1 MALTKPRLG
10 QINTG
15 GGSLLASNSTTIGL
29 NDNLISLNA
38 ATNGANTKD
47 VGLLI
52 TRGSSGSLAVV
63 WVEADNTFAL
73 VSTSSVETDNTV
85 TVTGYKNLKTADLTV
100 VGSKVNFQPTAII
113 VGTSATAIASFS
125 ASEYRGA
132 KYIVT
137 VSNSPN
143 YAITE
148 CMIVHDG
155 TTASLITYGEILTG
169 NNLGTFSASINSG
182 NVELSFTGVTAN
194 NSVKVSSQLLAV

>member
-10 QINTG
+10 QINAG
-15 GGSLLASNSTTIGL
+15 NGSILSSNSTTVGL

-38 ATNGANTKD
+38 GTTGANAKD

-52 TRGSSGSLAVV
+52 TRGTSGSLAVV

-73 VSTSSVETDNTV
+73 VSTSSIETANTV
-85 TVTGYKNLKTADLTV
+85 AVTGYKDLKVSSINITD
-100 VGSKVNFQPTAII
+100 SFKNSPTATT
-113 VGTSATAIASFS
+113 VGTSSTVISSFAATD
-125 ASEYRGA
+125 YRGA

-143 YAITE
+143 YGITE
-148 CMIVHDG
+148 CMVVHDG

-169 NNLGTFSASINSG
+169 NNMGTFSVGINTG
-182 NVELSFTGVTAN
+182 NVELSFTGATAN
-194 NSVKVSSQLLAV
+194 NSVKVSSQLIAV

>member
-15 GGSLLASNSTTIGL
+15 GGSILASNSATIGL

-73 VSTSSVETDNTV
+73 VSTSSIETDNNV
-85 TVTGYKNLKTADLTV
+85 TATGYKKLKTADLTV
-100 VGSKVNFQPTAII
+100 VGSKVNFQPTATT
-113 VGTSATAIASFS
+113 VGTSATVIDSFS
-125 ASEYRGA
+125 VSEYRGA

-137 VSNSPN
+137 VSNSPD

-148 CMIVHDG
+148 CMVVHDG

-169 NNLGTFSASINSG
+169 NNLGTFSVGVNSG

-194 NSVKVSSQLLAV
+194 NSVKISSQLLAV